1 MQIADVAPGRG
12 SRVGHFTG
20 VVSAFALLFDGQ
32 SAMLRHVNRAT
43 TRSRRPDHHSAT
55 ASHDKESPMAKEEET
70 KKQGEETTEEKDVEG
85 HNIFATHDYYVQ
97 RNIDRR
103 SEIDRDV
110 RERQRAKEAED
121 KKKNSR

>member
-1 MQIADVAPGRG
+1 
-12 SRVGHFTG
+12 
-20 VVSAFALLFDGQ
+20 
-32 SAMLRHVNRAT
+32 
-43 TRSRRPDHHSAT
+43 
-55 ASHDKESPMAKEEET
+55 MAKEEHT
-70 KKQGEETTEEKDVEG
+70 KRESGEDEGQDKDVEG

-121 KKKNSR
+121 NKKNKR